1 MLDHLL
7 GRPSTSW
14 RKTQVLGTSLFWLIY
29 ANRSNPNGPPMIRA
43 LSARLQRALTPWQL
57 LLIILNLSY
66 VVRHLDAIVGLAA
79 PEPLAHMYSASF
91 FRATWLLTALDAG
104 FWTAM
109 PLRPAWLRHL
119 FSLLF
124 SLYYLLFAQKADE
137 KVRKIKATITTEQL
151 RVSWE
156 KNSTPILGT
165 VLKLLRPRIKIV
177 RKLEIPRAHGA
188 PVKAWLYFDG
198 TEEAL
203 CLQEKVVISFPGGGF
218 VSMSPR
224 EHDDAHM
231 SWAKKLQVP
240 LISID
245 YSKAPEKRYPY
256 AIHECLDAYKAIM
269 CTKGAGLGIG
279 MSRVRKCA
287 LVGDSAGGNY
297 VSAVTILILE
307 HNAHAAHRDKIP
319 VPDGLVL
326 IYPFLDFNITSWMT
340 ADHLRLLRQESHGE
354 LGAMASKRQHER
366 RKSVLQVFPDERVQ
380 DAGKSSNG
388 AKLVMTSRVSFFQD
402 RIISADMMRA
412 MALLYVGPD
421 NKPDFETDY
430 LLSPIRAP
438 TDILAKFPKTFFL
451 CGEVDPFAD
460 DTIIMAGRIR
470 EAKRAAA
477 QRRRDISMSS
487 ATANVDERQ
496 YVEMTLVRGISHGF
510 LQMRA
515 ILPEARNSI
524 ARCRS
529 WMEEI
534 LEDDVALQLSKRIR
548 RSRSTDQKIMFTTG
562 ADPDEEGG
570 SASEPASPAFAA
582 LQMDAGQV
590 GSRPSS
596 SSSMSMPVMTP
607 AQPRRTEKRGG
618 GGVLAGEA
626 GKGAHRPW
634 ETKHLLDQ
642 DELLANRR
650 DQITRGIAGSMRS

>member
-14 RKTQVLGTSLFWLIY
+14 RKTQVLGTTLFWLLY
-29 ANRSNPNGPPMIRA
+29 ARRSNPNGPPVVRS
-43 LSARLQRALTPWQL
+43 LSTKLQRILTPWQL
-57 LLIILNLSY
+57 LLIVLNLSY
-66 VVRHLDAIVGLAA
+66 IVRHLDAILGLAA

-91 FRATWLLTALDAG
+91 YRATWLLTALDAG

-109 PLRPAWLRHL
+109 PLRPAWLRHT

-124 SLYYLLFAQKADE
+124 SLYYLIFAQQAEE

-156 KNSTPILGT
+156 KNNSPIIGT
-165 VLKLLRPRIKIV
+165 VLRLLRPRIQIV
-177 RKLEIPRAHGA
+177 RKIEIQRAGDP
-188 PVKAWLYFDG
+188 PVRAWLYFDG
-198 TEEAL
+198 SEEAL
-203 CLQEKVVISFPGGGF
+203 RQQEKVVISFPGGGF
-218 VSMSPR
+218 VSMTPR

-231 SWAKKLQVP
+231 SWAKKLKVP

-245 YSKAPEKRYPY
+245 YSKAPEKQYPF

-269 CTKGAGLGIG
+269 CTKGVALGIG
-279 MSRVRKCA
+279 MTRVRKCA

-307 HNAHAAHRDKIP
+307 HNSQAPHKDKIP

-340 ADHLRLLRQESHGE
+340 ADHLRLLRQESQGE
-354 LGAMASKRQHER
+354 LGVMTSKRHHER

-380 DAGKSSNG
+380 GEEGNSKGG
-388 AKLVMTSRVSFFQD
+388 ARLAMTSRVSFFQD

-451 CGEVDPFAD
+451 CGEVDPFVD
-460 DTIIMAGRIR
+460 DTVIMAGRIR
-470 EAKRAAA
+470 EAKMAAA
-477 QRRRDISMSS
+477 QRRRDLSMSS
-487 ATANVDERQ
+487 AAAAQDERQ
-496 YVEMTLVRGISHGF
+496 YVEMTLLRGISHGF
-510 LQMRA
+510 LQMRS

-534 LEDDVALQLSKRIR
+534 LEDDVAVQRTRRLQRTQSQDKR
-548 RSRSTDQKIMFTTG
+548 SMFTTG
-562 ADPDEEGG
+562 GDDETG
-570 SASEPASPAFAA
+570 SEPPSPAVSSFE
-582 LQMDAGQV
+582 QGFT
-590 GSRPSS
+590 SRPGSS
-596 SSSMSMPVMTP
+596 GSTAPNRQSVPIGKS
-607 AQPRRTEKRGG
+607 A
-618 GGVLAGEA
+618 GVAGRDTA
-626 GKGAHRPW
+626 FRPW
-634 ETKHLLDQ
+634 ETKHMLDQ
-642 DELLANRR
+642 DELLKNRR
-650 DQITRGIAGSMRS
+650 DQITRSIAGSMK